1 MWYNKVIKCFEGSF
15 VMLGDIFDG
24 IYGNEQLKKYLS
36 TSISEGKLPHALI
49 FEGPEGC
56 GKKTLAKMTAAKI
69 EPQYADKIM
78 KRLSPDVTVHGAED
92 GKKSVG
98 ISVIREIRESSVI
111 TPQELSVRVFI
122 IDMAHTMTTEAQ
134 NALLKILEEP
144 PKGVF
149 FILLSQ
155 NASALLATVRS
166 RAPVLRLQTFENGE
180 LSDYMIRTNE
190 KAQKMSLR
198 DPEGFEMLV
207 RSAQG
212 SIGGVLSRLEG
223 TSGSAQKLRDKTDAL
238 ISALSG
244 GKKSDIVLFFGTAKL
259 DREELS
265 LLLLNLEGA
274 VRDMLT
280 VKYGANAEK
289 LYFLSD
295 QAAEDASSDFARSTL
310 VNIYSACMEMRKRL
324 NVNVNAQLIAFRCA
338 DALSVA
344 VR

>member
-1 MWYNKVIKCFEGSF
+1 
-15 VMLGDIFDG
+15 MLGDIFDG
-24 IYGNEQLKKYLS
+24 LYGNEQLKNYLS
-36 TSISEGKLPHALI
+36 SSIAEEKLPHALI

-56 GKKTLAKMTAAKI
+56 GKKTLAKMVAAKM
-69 EPQYADKIM
+69 EPEYAEKIM
-78 KRLSPDVTVHGAED
+78 KMMSPDVTVHGAED

-98 ISVIREIRESSVI
+98 ISVVREIRANSAI
-111 TPQELSVRVFI
+111 TPQELSVRFFI

-166 RAPVLRLQTFENGE
+166 RAPVLRLQTFDADE
-180 LSDYMIRTNE
+180 LSAYIVRNDE
-190 KAQKMSLR
+190 KAQKMSMR
-198 DPEGFEMLV
+198 DPEGFDMLV

-223 TSGSAQKLRDKTDAL
+223 SGGSAQKLRDKTDELIKAL
-238 ISALSG
+238 AG
-244 GKKSDIVLFFGTAKL
+244 GKKADIVLFFASAGL

-265 LLLLNLEGA
+265 NVLLNLEGA

-289 LYFLSD
+289 LYFLSNVS
-295 QAAEDASSDFARSTL
+295 AEDASAEFARITL
-310 VNIYSACMEMRKRL
+310 VNIYSACEEMRKRL
-324 NVNVNAQLIAFRCA
+324 NVNVNAQLIALRCA
-338 DALSVA
+338 DALSDA

>member
-1 MWYNKVIKCFEGSF
+1 
-15 VMLGDIFDG
+15 MLGDVFDG
-24 IYGNEQLKKYLS
+24 LYGNEQLKKYLS
-36 TSISEGKLPHALI
+36 LSIAEEKLPHALI

-56 GKKTLAKMTAAKI
+56 GKKTLAKMIAAKI
-69 EPQYADKIM
+69 EPEFSDKIM
-78 KRLSPDVTVHGAED
+78 KMLSPDVTIHGAED

-98 ISVIREIRESSVI
+98 ISVIREIRASSAI
-111 TPQELSVRVFI
+111 TPQELSVRFFI

-166 RAPVLRLQTFENGE
+166 RAPVLRLQTFDTAE
-180 LSDYMIRTNE
+180 LCDYVVKNNE
-190 KAQKMSLR
+190 KAQKTALR
-198 DPEGFEMLV
+198 DPEGFDMLV

-223 TSGSAQKLRDKTDAL
+223 TGGSAQKLRDKTDEL
-238 ISALSG
+238 IKALSG
-244 GKKSDIVLFFGTAKL
+244 GKKADIVLFFASSGF

-265 LLLLNLEGA
+265 CVLLNLEGA

-289 LYFLSD
+289 LYFLSETV
-295 QAAEDASSDFARSTL
+295 AEDMSAEFARSTL
-310 VNIYSACMEMRKRL
+310 VNIHSACEEMIARL
-324 NVNVNAQLIAFRCA
+324 NVNVNAQLIALRCA
-338 DALSVA
+338 DALSDA